1 MRTLTTCNG
10 TYTRD
15 AQGVWRYPW
24 GHPVPG
30 AVDLTL
36 SDLMTIDATVGCTEG
51 IEALRPLTAAERRWL
66 SGQSSAPDQILVR
79 ERPGHR
85 PHAGDLIIAMSAPEL
100 HAMTMLTVADIAEA
114 AGVSKS
120 TIDSYRYR
128 GYLPEPQLTRGR
140 TPLWARPIVR
150 RWLNDRPGSGWR
162 SDIYLDAPAATATA
176 GGGDP
181 IVLPETV
188 PAA

>member
-1 MRTLTTCNG
+1 MRTLTTCND

-24 GHPVPG
+24 GHPVPS

-36 SDLMTIDATVGCTEG
+36 ADLMAIDATVGCTEG
-51 IEALRPLTAAERRWL
+51 IECLRPLTVAEREWL
-66 SGQSSAPDQILVR
+66 AGRSTSIDQILVR
-79 ERPGHR
+79 KRPGVR
-85 PHAGDLIIAMSAPEL
+85 PHAGDLIVGMSAPEL
-100 HAMTMLTVADIAEA
+100 HAMTMLTVVDVAQA

-128 GYLPEPQLTRGR
+128 GLLPAPQITRGR

-150 RWLNDRPGSGWR
+150 RWLADRPGAGWR
-162 SDIYLDAPAATATA
+162 SDIYDEATATA
-176 GGGDP
+176 TADDAGIVALPDP
-181 IVLPETV
+181 VS
-188 PAA
+188 AA

>member
-1 MRTLTTCNG
+1 MRTLTTCN

-24 GHPVPG
+24 GHPVPS
-30 AVDLTL
+30 AIDLTL
-36 SDLMTIDATVGCTEG
+36 SDLMAIDGTVGCTEG

-66 SGQSSAPDQILVR
+66 TGESTATDEILVR

-85 PHAGDLIIAMSAPEL
+85 PHAGDLIVGMSAPEL
-100 HAMTMLTVADIAEA
+100 HAMTMMTVADIAEA

-128 GYLPEPQLTRGR
+128 GYLPQPQITRSR

-150 RWLNDRPGSGWR
+150 RWLDDRPGSGWR
-162 SDIYLDAPAATATA
+162 SDMYVDVPATTAVPKAGDAVVIPEPAPAA
-176 GGGDP
+176 
-181 IVLPETV
+181 
-188 PAA
+188 